1 LTDNFPKPGSLNM
14 KRIIAMA
21 SLFSILSGLV
31 TSVFAA
37 DTYQVADAYREL
49 RNIVLTTK
57 PESLGLQPRG
67 NDVWGV
73 VMETGYPGAVVSLV
87 ALADGTVSMY
97 FSNGGGIIGLG
108 PRPEPHR
115 IGTELITSAQK
126 FSLQAIATKIFPL
139 PKVSYTRFYFLTG
152 NGVVSVE
159 AKEDDLGNWRHALS
173 SLFHKAHELISAI
186 RVIDE
191 QRSIK

>member
-1 LTDNFPKPGSLNM
+1 M

-37 DTYQVADAYREL
+37 GTYQVADAYGGL
-49 RNIVLTTK
+49 RNMVLTTK
-57 PESLGLQPRG
+57 PESLGLRPRG
-67 NDVWGV
+67 SDVWGV

-108 PRPEPHR
+108 PHPEPHR
-115 IGTELITSAQK
+115 IGKELIASAQK
-126 FSLQAIATKIFPL
+126 FFLQASATKTFPL
-139 PKVSYTRFYFLTG
+139 PKQSYTRFFFLTG

-159 AKEDDLGNWRHALS
+159 AKEDDLGNQRHALS
-173 SLFHKAHELISAI
+173 PLFHQAHELISAI

-191 QRSIK
+191 KRSAK